1 MAYGGDVIL
10 VGMFGTTFAQTGA
23 CIGIMLKTKDKKIK
37 SLAPPA
43 IISGIAGVTEP
54 AIYGITL
61 PKKSPYFRTCGIA
74 AIAGAV
80 MCSLGVKCYTMAGM
94 GVFGYTAYINTATN
108 ATNGMFIAIVV
119 SLLCVVAG
127 IISELI
133 FYKDDAPKA
142 KAKAAETSS
151 DSASA
156 ADNSGTVFAPA
167 TGKVVP
173 LNEVKDEVFSSEAM
187 GKGVAIEPSE
197 GKIFAP
203 VDGTIETFFPTGHAI
218 GLTSDSGVEI
228 LIHVGMD
235 TVDMNGDGFNP
246 KKAQG
251 DKVKK
256 GDLLLEFDIAKIQA
270 AGHPV
275 TTPIIITNTDAFA
288 DVLPTDA
295 AEVKPGDKLITLL

>member
-61 PKKSPYFRTCGIA
+61 PKKAPYFRTCAIA
-74 AIAGAV
+74 AIAGAA
-80 MCSLGVKCYTMAGM
+80 MCTLGVKCYTMAGM
-94 GVFGYTAYINTATN
+94 GIFGYTAYIDTTTN
-108 ATNGMFIAIVV
+108 STSGMFIAIVV
-119 SLLCVVAG
+119 SLLCVAAG
-127 IISELI
+127 IVSELI
-133 FYKDDAPKA
+133 FYKDEAPKA
-142 KAKAAETSS
+142 KAKAVESS
-151 DSASA
+151 SASASA

-218 GLTSDSGVEI
+218 GMTSDSGVEI

-235 TVDMNGDGFNP
+235 TVDMNGDGFSP